1 LKPET
6 AASKN
11 DADNE
16 MEVVTLDDHNDSISS
31 HKIVTLDDDEDSSKE
46 TSTTSAKKPER
57 RVARKSTRPPQNP
70 QRDANDHGKE
80 DIVSPAKLGKRKL
93 VESVSASPKKIA
105 RKSTKP
111 PAFPQ
116 VIEMMFIDE
125 TSNDASDSDPVT
137 EKRDDLNSSLLL
149 LSPNRDEEVNEI
161 EEITIC

>member
-1 LKPET
+1 MGKE
-6 AASKN
+6 
-11 DADNE
+11 
-16 MEVVTLDDHNDSISS
+16 SS
-31 HKIVTLDDDEDSSKE
+31 QE

-93 VESVSASPKKIA
+93 VESASASPKKIA

-125 TSNDASDSDPVT
+125 TSNDASDPVT

-149 LSPNRDEEVNEI
+149 WSPNRDEEISEI